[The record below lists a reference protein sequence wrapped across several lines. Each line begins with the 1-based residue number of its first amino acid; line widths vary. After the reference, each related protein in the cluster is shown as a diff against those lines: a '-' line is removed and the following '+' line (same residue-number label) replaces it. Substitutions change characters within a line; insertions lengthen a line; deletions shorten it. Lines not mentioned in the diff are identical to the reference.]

1 MTRGWGRPFED
12 PIEVNGRKLAT
23 LLDAG
28 EYIASLPK
36 KSTPRRSGKQRWK
49 R

>member
-1 MTRGWGRPFED
+1 MTERGWRRRPFEG
-12 PIEVNGRKLAT
+12 PIDLGRRKLAT

-36 KSTPRRSGKQRWK
+36 K
-49 R
+49 